1 MPSPADSNAAAS
13 DDTGAIPTPRSRRAL
28 IAASFSI
35 LGLGLIVVGIAARH
49 VSPWATVTGVAGG
62 LVCFG
67 AVVRYLEDWDEEDR
81 HEAGRRMSPVKQP
94 KLINEPGLKTVPRQF
109 DALKDK

>member
-1 MPSPADSNAAAS
+1 MPSPADSNAAPS
-13 DDTGAIPTPRSRRAL
+13 DDPAASPTPRSRRAL
-28 IAASFSI
+28 VAAGFSV
-35 LGLGLIVVGIAARH
+35 LGLVLIVVGIAARH
-49 VSPWATVTGVAGG
+49 VSAWATVTGVGGG
-62 LVCFG
+62 LACFV
-67 AVVRYLEDWDEEDR
+67 AIVRYLEDWDDEDR